1 MSDAKQKITRRE
13 ALKIALAGSA
23 LAATGL
29 LLGAGMPGDTEAAPA
44 TPSPAQDDR
53 TLLEDIADTLLP
65 TTPASPGARAAGV
78 GAMMVLMLADCESPE
93 TQQRVATGLQ
103 ELRAACRERGGSFAS
118 LPVAERERLLTE
130 LDAAAQKAGDKHW
143 FNSVRALALQT
154 YFNSEVGLT
163 QALRYIPVPG
173 RYDGCVPLEPG
184 QPAWA

>member
-1 MSDAKQKITRRE
+1 MSDAKREITRRE
-13 ALKIALAGSA
+13 ALKTALAGGA

-29 LLGAGMPGDTEAAPA
+29 LGAGLPGSAEAAA
-44 TPSPAQDDR
+44 VTPNDDQA
-53 TLLEDIADTLLP
+53 LLEDIADTLLP
-65 TTPASPGARAAGV
+65 TTPASPGAKAAGV
-78 GAMMVLMLADCESPE
+78 GAMMMLMLADCESPE
-93 TQQRVATGLQ
+93 TQQRVAAGLR
-103 ELRAACRERGGSFAS
+103 ELRAACRERGGGFAS

-130 LDAAAQKAGDKHW
+130 LDAAAQKVGEEHW
-143 FNSVRALALQT
+143 FTRVRALALQT

>member
-1 MSDAKQKITRRE
+1 MSDARCRITRRE
-13 ALKIALAGSA
+13 ALKTALAGSA

-29 LLGAGMPGDTEAAPA
+29 LGVGVPGGAEAAAVMPN
-44 TPSPAQDDR
+44 DDQA
-53 TLLEDIADTLLP
+53 LLEDIADTLLP
-65 TTPASPGARAAGV
+65 TTAASPGAKAAGV
-78 GAMMVLMLADCESPE
+78 GAMMVLMLADCESLE

-103 ELRAACRERGGSFAS
+103 ELRVACRERGGSFAS
-118 LPVAERERLLTE
+118 LPAAEREQLLTE
-130 LDAAAQKAGDKHW
+130 LDATAQKAGEEHW
-143 FNSVRALALQT
+143 FTRVRALALQT